1 MQPLEDN
8 HVRARYVTVTICND
22 TFVKVSP
29 GSRRSL
35 MVKGKKSVLTIV
47 DLSMISHDLK
57 ATGQGPLRVSPI
69 LLYEFNC
76 SSRWGQRLLR

>member
-1 MQPLEDN
+1 
-8 HVRARYVTVTICND
+8 
-22 TFVKVSP
+22 
-29 GSRRSL
+29 

-76 SSRWGQRLLR
+76 SSRWGPRLLR

>member
-1 MQPLEDN
+1 MKPLEDS

-29 GSRRSL
+29 GSCRSL
-35 MVKGKKSVLTIV
+35 MVKGKKFVLTIV

-57 ATGQGPLRVSPI
+57 GTGQVPVRVFRS
-69 LLYEFNC
+69 LLY
-76 SSRWGQRLLR
+76 RV